1 MKRGINSKITPDVIE
16 AVFGG
21 ELAKKFSRPTL
32 ARKVCECRADGEEF
46 TVIGKRYGITPT
58 MCRNM
63 VVRARTLYAVSEIR
77 EVEA

>member
-1 MKRGINSKITPDVIE
+1 MKRGINSTITADVIE

-32 ARKVCECRADGEEF
+32 ARKVCECRAKGEEF

-58 MCRNM
+58 LCRNM
-63 VVRARTLYAVSEIR
+63 VVRARTLYAVNEIR
-77 EVEA
+77 EVEV

>member
-1 MKRGINSKITPDVIE
+1 MKRGINSKITTDVID

-32 ARKVCECRADGEEF
+32 ARKVCECRARGEEF
-46 TVIGKRYGITPT
+46 TVIGKRYGVSPT

-77 EVEA
+77 EATP